1 MKKVILFGIVGWNIA
16 ETTRM
21 IEIAKLAAMDFE
33 VCFASYG
40 GQFNHLVVD
49 SGFKLINLE
58 PTESPEKIELM
69 WKTDRGEKYAH
80 PFSIEE
86 LTLRVRHELDL
97 FNKINPIAIVMGS
110 VLSFPIS
117 ARVAKIPLVN
127 VIPFA
132 LSRGYLNN
140 NLPIV
145 PEYPIWLN
153 KIFIK
158 MSFCLP
164 ILTKNFSQVAMS
176 YGLPKF
182 KNILSIWEGDYNLL
196 TEIPL
201 LFKDVRLDNNW
212 KFIGPI
218 YAKLD
223 GDVPLEVIEYIKNS
237 EYPTVYFAMG
247 SSANR
252 EVLKKV
258 IESFENI
265 PLKIVAPIKSHIE
278 KLDISIPSNMLVTDW
293 LPAHKV
299 NALCDIAVIHGGQE
313 TVQTACDSGTP
324 FIGIGMQPE
333 QSINIENIVRF
344 GAAIR
349 LSRRNFT
356 KTQFHN
362 SIHELLSN
370 PQYKQKAIELRLESL
385 KINGPHNVAD
395 FLKNTFNHEKEC
407 VDIPKTP
414 YTLGHKKNIDMNGEK
429 NLITFKRSLIN

>member
-1 MKKVILFGIVGWNIA
+1 MKRIILFGIVGWNIA

-40 GQFNHLVVD
+40 GQFNYLVED
-49 SGFKLINLE
+49 SGFKLFNLE

-69 WKTDRGEKYAH
+69 WKIDRGEKYAH

-86 LTLRVRHELDL
+86 LQLRVNHELDL
-97 FNKINPIAIVMGS
+97 FRKINPVAIVMGS

-145 PEYPIWLN
+145 PEYPNWLN
-153 KIFIK
+153 MLFNR
-158 MSFCLP
+158 MVFHLP
-164 ILTKNFSQVAMS
+164 ILTKNFSQVAIS
-176 YGLPKF
+176 YGLPRF
-182 KNILSIWEGDYNLL
+182 KNIVSIWEGDYNLL
-196 TEIPL
+196 TEIPS
-201 LFKDVRLDNNW
+201 LFKGVHLEDNW
-212 KFIGPI
+212 KFVGPI

-223 GDVPLEVIEYIKNS
+223 GDIPQEVIDFIKNS

-252 EVLKKV
+252 GVLKKA
-258 IESFENI
+258 IESFENL
-265 PLKIVAPIKSHIE
+265 PLKIVAPIKSHLE

-299 NALCDIAVIHGGQE
+299 NALCDISVIHGGQG

-349 LSRRNFT
+349 IPRRKLT
-356 KTQFHN
+356 KKRLQE
-362 SIHELLSN
+362 SISELLSN
-370 PQYKQKAIELRLESL
+370 PQYKEKAKELMTESS
-385 KINGPHNVAD
+385 KINGSKNTAY
-395 FLKNTFNHEKEC
+395 FLRNTFNQDKENIK
-407 VDIPKTP
+407 IPKTP
-414 YTLGHKKNIDMNGEK
+414 YTLDFIQNP
-429 NLITFKRSLIN
+429 